1 MAVTIRSAVGDVG
14 VSPATVS
21 LALNNSDMV
30 SANTARRVKEAAE
43 RMGYV
48 HNVFARSLAKG
59 ARRLTLLS
67 APRAQHA
74 GYALRRLPQRCSPD
88 WMTGSSPALRPC
100 PLPTISQP
108 ARHGQRRDR
117 RCAARHRRRA
127 AGNEHK
133 RGTPAGNATL
143 HGIIDR
149 LEGIL

>member
-30 SANTARRVKEAAE
+30 SANTARRVKKAAE

-48 HNVFARSLAKG
+48 HNVFARSLANG
-59 ARRLTLLS
+59 ACRLTLLS

-100 PLPTISQP
+100 PLPPYPNLP
-108 ARHGQRRDR
+108 AMAKGATDAVQRAVGGGQLEMNINVERRLVKR
-117 RCAARHRRRA
+117 RST
-127 AGNEHK
+127 G
-133 RGTPAGNATL
+133 
-143 HGIIDR
+143 
-149 LEGIL
+149 

>member
-59 ARRLTLLS
+59 A
-67 APRAQHA
+67 
-74 GYALRRLPQRCSPD
+74 
-88 WMTGSSPALRPC
+88 
-100 PLPTISQP
+100 
-108 ARHGQRRDR
+108 ARWI
-117 RCAARHRRRA
+117 CAAKASQR
-127 AGNEHK
+127 
-133 RGTPAGNATL
+133 
-143 HGIIDR
+143 
-149 LEGIL
+149 

>member
-59 ARRLTLLS
+59 AARWICAAKAYSALLSGLDDGFITGIAPVPLTAIYPNLPAMAKGATDAVQRAVGGGQLEMNINVERRLVK
-67 APRAQHA
+67 
-74 GYALRRLPQRCSPD
+74 RRS
-88 WMTGSSPALRPC
+88 TG
-100 PLPTISQP
+100 
-108 ARHGQRRDR
+108 
-117 RCAARHRRRA
+117 
-127 AGNEHK
+127 
-133 RGTPAGNATL
+133 
-143 HGIIDR
+143 
-149 LEGIL
+149 